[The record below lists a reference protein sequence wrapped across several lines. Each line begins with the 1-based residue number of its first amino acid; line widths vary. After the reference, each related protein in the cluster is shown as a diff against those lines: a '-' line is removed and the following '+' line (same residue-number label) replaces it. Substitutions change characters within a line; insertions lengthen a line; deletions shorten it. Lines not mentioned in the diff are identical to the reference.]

1 MRFLALFLVAL
12 SATPL
17 STADNIVLP
26 RDASAETYAAI
37 ALARALPNSPSGG
50 YAPAP
55 VNCPSTR
62 PTIRS
67 ASSLSQNETAWLEV
81 RRNKTVAPMISWLN
95 RMNISGFDATSY
107 INGIS
112 NNATALP
119 NIGIAISGGGY
130 RALMNGAGFLAAAD
144 NRTSNSTNKGQI
156 GGLLQA
162 TTYLAG
168 LSGGGWLVGSL
179 YSNNFTTV
187 EALRDGSSTSSIWQ
201 FQNSIFEGPD
211 KGGIQILSTAE
222 YFDTINNEV
231 DAKNN
236 AGFNTTITDYWGR
249 ALSYQLINDT
259 NGGPAY
265 TFSSIAL
272 ADNFINGETPFPV
285 LVADE
290 RSPNTVIVALNS
302 TVYEFNPFE
311 MGSWDPT
318 TYAFAPTK
326 YLGSNFSAGVLPDN
340 ETCIAGFDQ
349 AGFVMGTS
357 STLFNQFLLQIN
369 STGLPS
375 FLTTIFT
382 NILTDIGQANDDIA
396 DYDPNPFYQFN
407 NATNRNANTKQLT
420 LVDGGEDGQNVPLY
434 PLIQPYRGVD
444 VIFAI
449 DSSADTTFL
458 WPNGTSLVAT
468 YERSLN
474 ATIENGTAFPAIP
487 DQNTFVNLGLNSR
500 PTMFGCDPTNMTA
513 LGPIVVYIPNAPY
526 ITQSNVSTFDP
537 AYNTTQRNAIIEN
550 GYDVATMGNG
560 TIDQD
565 WPTCMA
571 CAVISRSL
579 YKTNTTVPAA
589 CTTCFSKYCWN
600 GNLNSTTPSGNY
612 SPNYLL
618 TELNIKS
625 GASSFGISGS
635 GLTLALLVALVLA

>member
-1 MRFLALFLVAL
+1 MRFLALFFVAL

-17 STADNIVLP
+17 STAHNIVLP

-318 TYAFAPTK
+318 TYAFAPTR

-382 NILTDIGQANDDIA
+382 NILTDIGEANDDIA

-449 DSSADTTFL
+449 DSSADTTFF

-474 ATIENGTAFPAIP
+474 ATIENGTAFPSIP
-487 DQNTFVNLGLNSR
+487 DQNTFINLGLNSR

-560 TIDQD
+560 TIDAD

-600 GNLNSTTPSGNY
+600 GDLNSTTPSGNY

-618 TELNIKS
+618 TELNIRS

-635 GLTLALLVALVLA
+635 GLTLALLAALILA